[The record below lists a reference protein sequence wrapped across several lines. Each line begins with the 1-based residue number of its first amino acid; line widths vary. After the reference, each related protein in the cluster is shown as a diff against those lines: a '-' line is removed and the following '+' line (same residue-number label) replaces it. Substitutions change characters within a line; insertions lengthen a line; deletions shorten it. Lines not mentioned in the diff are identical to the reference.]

1 MQNTITYQ
9 NIKINNQTSEDI
21 KHYLVQCDQPEL
33 SMDLSG
39 LNIFDAMKIL
49 VVSSAYH
56 LGKHPDGK
64 IRCHCGSNIIKEL
77 MEDISVTN
85 LELV

>member
-21 KHYLVQCDQPEL
+21 KHYLAQCDQPEL

-49 VVSSAYH
+49 
-56 LGKHPDGK
+56 D
-64 IRCHCGSNIIKEL
+64 
-77 MEDISVTN
+77 
-85 LELV
+85 